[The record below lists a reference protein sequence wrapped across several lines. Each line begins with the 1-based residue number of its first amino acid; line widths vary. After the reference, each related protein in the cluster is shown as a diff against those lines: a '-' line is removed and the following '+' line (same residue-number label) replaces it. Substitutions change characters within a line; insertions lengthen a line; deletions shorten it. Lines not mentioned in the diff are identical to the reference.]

1 MIMMSWDRV
10 TQSLTNAL
18 VKPALSNF
26 MKEAEEAGSS
36 ETLTPILQ
44 TI

>member
-1 MIMMSWDRV
+1 MTVMSWDRV
-10 TQSLTNAL
+10 THSLTNVS
-18 VKPALSNF
+18 VKCALSIF
-26 MKEAEEAGSS
+26 VKEAEEAGSS

>member
-1 MIMMSWDRV
+1 MIMMSRDRV
-10 TQSLTNAL
+10 THSLTNAL
-18 VKPALSNF
+18 VKPALSIF

-36 ETLTPILQ
+36 EILTPSLQ